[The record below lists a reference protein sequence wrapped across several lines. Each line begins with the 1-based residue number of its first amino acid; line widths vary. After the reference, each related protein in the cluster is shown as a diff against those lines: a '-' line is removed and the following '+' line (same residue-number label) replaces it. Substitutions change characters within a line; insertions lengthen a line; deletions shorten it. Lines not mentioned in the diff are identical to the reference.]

1 LYRLDPVPFQM
12 EWHELLEAIQRFGLH
27 EREAALYLA
36 LLRRGR
42 ATAREL
48 ARETHLDRVLG
59 YRMLDAMRARGIVEV
74 TAERPRRYAA
84 VPPRAFF
91 ERSLR
96 ERRLALTQDET
107 LAQELA
113 QRLPELVAEAPA
125 KAPRFQVLTG
135 SGVLYAYLREM
146 MGRAREDIAVMVTWR
161 SLRESVRFGTHSG
174 LMQFLNAGGRF
185 RLAVEAD
192 PRVQM
197 LLKRF
202 ASASRRFRTAE
213 TRQFSPQ
220 PIRLTI
226 IDRSEAL
233 LFLVPEASGGHV
245 EQVGVWTDNAEFVAG
260 QLLVFNTLW
269 ERAGAGG
276 ARTPGDVP
284 RSAGRARKV

>member
-1 LYRLDPVPFQM
+1 M
-12 EWHELLEAIQRFGLH
+12 EWHELLESIQRFGLH

-96 ERRLALTQDET
+96 ERRVALTQDEA
-107 LAQELA
+107 LAHELTE
-113 QRLPELVAEAPA
+113 RLPELVAEAPA
-125 KAPRFQVLTG
+125 NAPRFQVLTG
-135 SGVLYAYLREM
+135 TGVLYAYLREM

-174 LMQFLNAGGRF
+174 LLQFMNAQGRF
-185 RLAVEAD
+185 RLMVEAD
-192 PRVQM
+192 PRIQT

-202 ASASRRFRTAE
+202 ASVARKFHSAE
-213 TRQFSPQ
+213 VRQFYPQ

-233 LFLVPEASGGHV
+233 LFLVPEAHGRHV

-260 QLLVFNTLW
+260 QLLVFNTMW
-269 ERAGAGG
+269 ERAGPARPSKPP
-276 ARTPGDVP
+276 AARSRTPRP
-284 RSAGRARKV
+284 RKV